1 MLDYFFAGGPLF
13 MGLLTIVLLALM
25 VGIKKFPHQLNTL
38 GQLALAL
45 GVLGASLGLFQAFKT
60 VEVSK
65 GVSQTIWA
73 GGLKNALLPT
83 LYGLILYVLSRLLIL
98 LKNK

>member
-13 MGLLTIVLLALM
+13 MGLLTIVLLALL
-25 VGIKKFPHQLNTL
+25 VGIKKFPHQLKTL

-45 GVLGASLGLFQAFKT
+45 GVLGTALGLFEAFKA
-60 VEVSK
+60 VEASK

-83 LYGLILYVLSRLLIL
+83 LYGLMLYVLSRLLIL
-98 LKNK
+98 FKNK

>member
-13 MGLLTIVLLALM
+13 MGLLTVVLIALL

-45 GVLGASLGLFQAFKT
+45 GVLGTALGLFEAFKA
-60 VEVSK
+60 VEASK
-65 GVSQTIWA
+65 GVRTKPSGPA
-73 GGLKNALLPT
+73 DLKTRSYPRFT
-83 LYGLILYVLSRLLIL
+83 V
-98 LKNK
+98 

>member
-13 MGLLTIVLLALM
+13 MGLLTVVLLLLL

-45 GVLGASLGLFQAFKT
+45 GVLGTAIGLFEAFKA
-60 VEVSK
+60 VEASK

-83 LYGLILYVLSRLLIL
+83 LYGLMLYVLSRLLIL
-98 LKNK
+98 FKNK